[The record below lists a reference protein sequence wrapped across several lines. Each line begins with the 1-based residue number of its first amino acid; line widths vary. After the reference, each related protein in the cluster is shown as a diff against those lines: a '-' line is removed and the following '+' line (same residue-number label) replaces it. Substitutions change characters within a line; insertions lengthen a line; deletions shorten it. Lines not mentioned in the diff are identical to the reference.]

1 MPARPDAV
9 AVLPTAP
16 GVYRFRDGTGRALYV
31 GRATDL
37 RRRVGSYWGD
47 LRDRRHLRRMMPRVA
62 AIEALV
68 CDSVH
73 EAAWAERTLL
83 ERSLPPWNRVVGG
96 AEVPV
101 VIRLD
106 PSPEAPRLDVVDEH
120 RAAPDVRTFGP
131 YLGARRAQ
139 LAVSGLS
146 RVHPLRHAGPHPS
159 AGARE
164 LARLR
169 GADAASVPQLAAAL
183 TAVLDRE
190 PAAVTAALAALA
202 ERRDAAARVQAY
214 EAAARLREEMDAV
227 RWVVAPQRITAPGTA
242 ADADVSAWT
251 GDVLVRLRF
260 RGGRLCDWSQE
271 TCARTASGT
280 RAPRGWTPF
289 LRRNVE
295 LAARLVAL
303 PVG

>member
-1 MPARPDAV
+1 M
-9 AVLPTAP
+9 
-16 GVYRFRDGTGRALYV
+16 YRFRDGAGRVLYV

-37 RRRVGSYWGD
+37 RRRASSYWGD
-47 LRDRRHLRRMMPRVA
+47 LRDRRHLRRMVPRVA

-73 EAAWAERTLL
+73 EAAWAERNLL

-96 AEVPV
+96 SEVPV
-101 VIRLD
+101 VIRMD

-120 RAAPDVRTFGP
+120 RPVAGVRTFGP
-131 YLGARRAQ
+131 YLGARRAH

-146 RVHPLRHAGPHPS
+146 RVYPLGHAGPARS

-169 GADAASVPQLAAAL
+169 GAHDVPVPQLAASL

-190 PAAVTAALAALA
+190 PAAVAAALSALA
-202 ERRDAAARVQAY
+202 DRRDAAAQAQAY
-214 EAAARLREEMDAV
+214 EAAARLQEEIEAV
-227 RWVVAPQRITAPGTA
+227 EWVVAPQRVTAPGR
-242 ADADVSAWT
+242 DDDRDVTGWT
-251 GDVLVRLRF
+251 GDVLVRLGF
-260 RGGRLCDWSQE
+260 RGGRLCSWSQE
-271 TCARTASGT
+271 TCTRATSGT
-280 RAPRGWTPF
+280 RAPRGWSPF
-289 LRRNVE
+289 LRRNAE

-303 PVG
+303 PVT